1 MADEEDKGYR
11 WETEYEKTWEELH
24 EDESGSLKASI
35 DDILHRAKKRLLS
48 ERVTNVRL
56 GMMRHLFVV
65 IDASSAMSDQDLK
78 PTRLIATLKLLEFFI
93 EEYFDQNPISQL
105 GLIISRNKR
114 AEKITELGG
123 NPRRHIKALQNLSSQ
138 ACQGEFSLQN
148 SLELALSTLKHMP
161 SHASREILI
170 IMGSLTTCDPGDV
183 REIVKIVAKANV
195 RCSVIGLSA
204 ELRICKT
211 LSQQTSGT
219 YNVILDEPH
228 FKDLLTS
235 HVTPAP
241 AARSKNILRGEI
253 SKGRDFLLC
262 SAYILIMATTDSS
275 LIKMGFPHHSL
286 GGDKEEKPSMC
297 MCHLDSK
304 TSEGFSTV
312 GYFCPQCKSKYCEL
326 PIECKA
332 CGLTLVSAPHLA
344 RSYHHLFPPEPYKE
358 YLTSD
363 IITGQKVC
371 CYACQME
378 ILDPHVYVCEK
389 CEQHFCIDCDLFAHE
404 TLHSCPGCASFRQ
417 LQTVQATS
425 LS

>member
-1 MADEEDKGYR
+1 MADDDDKGYR

-35 DDILHRAKKRLLS
+35 DDILHRAKKRLLTD
-48 ERVTNVRL
+48 RVTNVRL
-56 GMMRHLFVV
+56 GMMRHLFIVV
-65 IDASSAMSDQDLK
+65 DGSSAMSDQDLK
-78 PTRLIATLKLLEFFI
+78 PTRLIATLKLLEFFV
-93 EEYFDQNPISQL
+93 EEFFDQNPISQL
-105 GLIISRNKR
+105 GIIISRNKR
-114 AEKITELGG
+114 AEVVTQLGG
-123 NPRRHIKALQNLSSQ
+123 NPRRHVKALQTLSSQ
-138 ACQGEFSLQN
+138 ACQGEYSLQN

-161 SHASREILI
+161 SHASREMLL

-183 REIVKIVAKANV
+183 REVVKTVAKANI

-204 ELRICKT
+204 EVRICKT
-211 LSQQTSGT
+211 LCQQTSGT
-219 YNVILDEPH
+219 YNVILEESH
-228 FKDLLTS
+228 FKDLLNS

-241 AARSKNILRGEI
+241 AST
-253 SKGRDFLLC
+253 
-262 SAYILIMATTDSS
+262 TTDSS
-275 LIKMGFPHHSL
+275 LIKMGFPHHGL
-286 GGDKEEKPSMC
+286 GGDTEEKPSMC

-304 TSEGFSTV
+304 TSEGFSTA

-358 YLTSD
+358 FLTSD
-363 IITGQKVC
+363 IILVGKVC
-371 CYACQME
+371 CYACQIE

-389 CEQHFCIDCDLFAHE
+389 CEQQFCLDCDLFAHE
-404 TLHSCPGCASFRQ
+404 TLHSCPGCASFRE